1 MMNETLALVI
11 LWTAGIVTAAAAVG
25 GMIYW
30 FFFDTST
37 GFLPDSLAIQRR
49 RESKG
54 YASSYFE
61 LEEDDLWVENE
72 YAKACRE
79 TRWRRLVTWWNSPA

>member
-25 GMIYW
+25 GVVHW
-30 FFFDTST
+30 FFFDTAT
-37 GFLPDSLAIQRR
+37 GFAPDSLAIQRR

-61 LEEDDLWVENE
+61 LEEDGLWVENE
-72 YAKACRE
+72 YAKAHQE
-79 TRWRRLVTWWNSPA
+79 TRWTRLKAWWNSPA